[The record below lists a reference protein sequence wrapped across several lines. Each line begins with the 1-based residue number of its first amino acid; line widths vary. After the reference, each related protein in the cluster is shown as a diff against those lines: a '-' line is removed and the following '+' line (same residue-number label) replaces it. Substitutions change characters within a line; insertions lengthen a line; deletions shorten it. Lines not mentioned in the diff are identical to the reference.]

1 MNNYLMLKAY
11 IPYIVP
17 YIVAEHTTGE
27 QLLAKSNITS
37 PASKQANTSQEEQGL
52 LLVSSKRLHTQAR
65 RKDTVK
71 FDFQGIKYRYLD
83 EVSKWHFSISDR
95 H

>member
-1 MNNYLMLKAY
+1 MLKAY

-71 FDFQGIKYRYLD
+71 FDFQGIKYRCLD
-83 EVSKWHFSISDR
+83 EASKWHFSISDR